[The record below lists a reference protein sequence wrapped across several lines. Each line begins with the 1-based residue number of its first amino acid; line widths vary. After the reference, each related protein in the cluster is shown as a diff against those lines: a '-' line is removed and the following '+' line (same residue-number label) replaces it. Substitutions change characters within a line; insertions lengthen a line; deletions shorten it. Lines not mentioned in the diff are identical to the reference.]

1 MHSRKFRR
9 FHQDAAWVKKG
20 DSGLFV
26 ITMGR
31 YDGAEV
37 CELVGL
43 YILNRLNEKYEKEST
58 GLYRDDGLAVFSNIS
73 GPQADRIKKD
83 IKRIFVELGLKI
95 EIKTNLKI
103 VDFLDVTF
111 SLTNGMYYP
120 FKKPNSTPT
129 YINTKSNHPP
139 TIIKNLPASIGHRIS
154 DLLQNEEICSKA
166 KPYYQEVPKTSR
178 YNEEIL

>member
-1 MHSRKFRR
+1 
-9 FHQDAAWVKKG
+9 
-20 DSGLFV
+20 
-26 ITMGR
+26 MGS

-43 YILNRLNEKYEKEST
+43 YILNRLSEKYDKEST
-58 GLYRDDGLAVFSNIS
+58 RLYRDDGLAVFSNIS

-111 SLTNGMYYP
+111 NLTNGMYYP
-120 FKKPNSTPT
+120 FKERNNTPT

-139 TIIKNLPASIGHRIS
+139 TIIKNLPASIVRRIS
-154 DLLQNEEICSKA
+154 DLSQNEEQKISHLA
-166 KPYYQEVPKTSR
+166 F
-178 YNEEIL
+178 